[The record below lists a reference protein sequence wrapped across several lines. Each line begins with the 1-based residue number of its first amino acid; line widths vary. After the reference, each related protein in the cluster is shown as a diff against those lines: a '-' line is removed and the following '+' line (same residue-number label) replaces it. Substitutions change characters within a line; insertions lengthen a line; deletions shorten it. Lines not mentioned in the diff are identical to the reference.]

1 MKKLLTIFCIC
12 ATFLSAA
19 DDENFTAI
27 TVAGKFQVIIPAE
40 AGHQTPIVEFLRRFE
55 RIVRYD
61 GKFSLS
67 KSTRSFTVV
76 ISDKQTPGTY
86 KFVSNKIYG
95 RSALIIP
102 NGLRQL
108 LSSPEVGRAL
118 TSALIQSHLGNTPSK
133 PLPEDAL
140 WIADGLWAEFV
151 QREIHIFPILHFT
164 YLENLRKLA
173 ESGYKLQ
180 FRHAT
185 LLPPKAMQINS
196 PLWTLYT
203 QRAQLMI
210 EVSRSM
216 APGKHGNL
224 LKDYIFLLNNKRI
237 KPEEAFTLT
246 FANAAYKKVN
256 GKDFPAGSTAE
267 QRMAW
272 GHTALEKL
280 AMRNLF
286 SGHAPMNPAT
296 LLKHLEKINTFSYR
310 QKDDGQLL
318 QAHLED
324 LPLLLKKYKTCSEIP
339 RRKIMELR
347 DFIAL
352 VPLQLRGDV
361 TSLNNLLATIYS
373 DNPQHKSAELQK
385 CIGELRRKLIFLQRV
400 DRDLEHLENL
410 NMPRL
415 YYLRYTLNSTMPQAP
430 LPENISRYLDEQ
442 QKKLQQD

>member
-12 ATFLSAA
+12 AAFLSAA

-151 QREIHIFPILHFT
+151 QREIQTFPILHFT

-173 ESGYKLQ
+173 ESGYQLQ

-210 EVSRSM
+210 EVSRAL
-216 APGKHGNL
+216 APDKHDNL
-224 LKDYIFLLNNKRI
+224 LIDYIFLLNGKQL
-237 KPEEAFTLT
+237 KPEDAFTLT
-246 FANAAYKKVN
+246 FANAAYKKLY
-256 GKDFPAGSTAE
+256 GKKAPAASKPGEKTSSSYN
-267 QRMAW
+267 
-272 GHTALEKL
+272 ALEKL

-296 LLKHLEKINTFSYR
+296 LLKHFEKINTFSYR

-339 RRKIMELR
+339 RQKIAELS
-347 DFIAL
+347 DFAAL
-352 VPLQLRGDV
+352 VPLQLRNDV
-361 TSLNNLLATIYS
+361 MQLNNLLATIYNDKQLQKAS
-373 DNPQHKSAELQK
+373 EIQK
-385 CIGELRRKLIFLQRV
+385 CIAQLRRKLLFLQRV
-400 DRDLEHLENL
+400 DRELEHIENL
-410 NMPRL
+410 NLPRL
-415 YYLRYTLNSTMPQAP
+415 YYLRYTLNNTMPQAP